1 MMSYHTQSSSTV
13 PATKLSTVSPAAK
26 YDGADALI
34 IGVTS
39 SADNGPQVAGG
50 VHSMSGDRA
59 STLTSQLAKLGFK
72 GKASAV
78 LSLPGS
84 DNEAAPVLI
93 FAGLGKP
100 EADGSVKPET
110 LRRAIGAAVR
120 TAGGMELSTVVIAVP
135 TSNSELLTAAAEGS
149 SLGAWAWN
157 SYKSKD
163 TTPPVANIQ
172 IVAEGSDSAEVVRRA
187 EIAARHA
194 KGARTLVNTP
204 PCDLYPATFADRAVE
219 GAKDL
224 EGVVVEVWDE
234 KRLAEEKMGGL
245 VGVGQ
250 GSTRP
255 PRLVKVAYTPKGVSN
270 PKHLSIVGKGVT
282 FDSGGISLKP
292 SAKMHEMKGDMGGAA
307 ATLHAV
313 LAAAELKVPA
323 RVTGWLCLAENMPSG
338 SALKN
343 GDVIRQR
350 TGTTVEIHNTDAEG
364 RLVLA
369 DGLAVAQSK
378 ETGYGTEDADPD
390 LLLNIATLTGAQ
402 LVALGMRTAG
412 LMGDDKAVEAVNRAS
427 AACGEQFWAMPFPD
441 ELLEDLKSTT
451 ADLKNIGSNP
461 MGGMLKAGVFVSGL
475 CRCPIPVNRML
486 THVAVAVRWRQGQLG
501 PPGHCRPRCQL
512 CRSLGLHAD
521 GGYWLRCA
529 YPAQGGRA
537 ARCLEELG
545 VRSELVPRCPCIL
558 QSLQMP

>member
-1 MMSYHTQSSSTV
+1 MSYATQSTAPV
-13 PATKLSTVSPAAK
+13 PDTKLSTVAPGAK
-26 YDGADALI
+26 YEVNALI

-39 SADNGPQVAGG
+39 SDNGLQIAGG
-50 VHSMSGDRA
+50 AHSLSGDRA
-59 STLTSQLAKLGFK
+59 STLAKLGFK
-72 GKASAV
+72 GKASAT
-78 LSLPGS
+78 LALPGAEG
-84 DNEAAPVLI
+84 DAAPILI
-93 FAGLGKP
+93 FAGLGKA
-100 EADGSVKPET
+100 EKDGTVKPET
-110 LRRAIGAAVR
+110 LRRAVGAAVR
-120 TAGGMELSTVVIAVP
+120 AANGMELTSVAIAVP
-135 TSNSELLTAAAEGS
+135 SSSADLITAAAEGA

-163 TTPPVANIQ
+163 ITTPVASIQ
-172 IVAEGSDSAEVVRRA
+172 IVADGADAAETVKRA

-204 PCDLYPATFADRAVE
+204 PCDLYPESFAKYATEAAAKIE
-219 GAKDL
+219 GI
-224 EGVVVEVWDE
+224 VVEVWDE
-234 KRLAEEKMGGL
+234 KQLVEEKMGGL

-250 GSTRP
+250 GSEKP

-270 PKHLSIVGKGVT
+270 PKHLAIVGKGVT

-378 ETGYGTEDADPD
+378 ATGYGTEETDPD

-412 LMGDDKAVEAVNRAS
+412 LMGDEKAVEAVK
-427 AACGEQFWAMPFPD
+427 AAAAVSGELFWAMPFP
-441 ELLEDLKSTT
+441 EEMLEDLKSTT
-451 ADLKNIGSNP
+451 ADLKNIGGIP
-461 MGGMLKAGVFVSGL
+461 MGGMLKAGVFVSTYNG
-475 CRCPIPVNRML
+475 V
-486 THVAVAVRWRQGQLG
+486 WRQIGLN
-501 PPGHCRPRCQL
+501 CR
-512 CRSLGLHAD
+512 
-521 GGYWLRCA
+521 
-529 YPAQGGRA
+529 
-537 ARCLEELG
+537 
-545 VRSELVPRCPCIL
+545 
-558 QSLQMP
+558 